1 MLTFNPILKCGPDLT
16 KKGID
21 VFLSGYHKK
30 INYLGEQNTQVFI
43 KKNINVRS
51 FQTRTCIILILIK
64 QNKFVILKYILKKFI
79 SEYKYDFCCITSEN
93 ANKNCFWI

>member
-43 KKNINVRS
+43 KKYKCS
-51 FQTRTCIILILIK
+51 
-64 QNKFVILKYILKKFI
+64 FI
-79 SEYKYDFCCITSEN
+79 SNEN
-93 ANKNCFWI
+93 VYNTYFDKAK